1 VSAVTDELTESFAGD
16 GFTFRH
22 PATSAVEVDV
32 DPRVVASAVLTD
44 AERPLLIAVAV
55 EDSPLD
61 TPALQVPGL
70 LGALVERYRDK
81 GGFEELWY
89 GRLPVEGSDA
99 AEAAEVRYGAGDPRQ
114 ALVVAARID
123 GPRVLTVQVHFPPSA
138 VDQLRPLA
146 LAILESLVV
155 RSGQDTR
162 R

>member
-1 VSAVTDELTESFAGD
+1 MSAVTDELTAAFAGD

-22 PATSAVEVDV
+22 PATSAMEVDV

-44 AERPLLIAVAV
+44 AERPLMIAVAV

-70 LGALVERYRDK
+70 LGALMERYRDK

-99 AEAAEVRYGAGDPRQ
+99 AEAAEVRYGEGDPRQ
-114 ALVVAARID
+114 AVLLAARIA
-123 GPRVLTVQVHFPPSA
+123 GPRILTLQVHFPPSA
-138 VDQLRPLA
+138 ADTLRPLA
-146 LAILESLVV
+146 VAILESVEI
-155 RSGQDTR
+155 T
-162 R
+162 

>member
-1 VSAVTDELTESFAGD
+1 VSAVTDELTEAFAGD

-22 PATSAVEVDV
+22 PATSAIEVDV

-44 AERPLLIAVAV
+44 AERPLMIAVAV

-70 LGALVERYRDK
+70 LGALMERYRDK

-99 AEAAEVRYGAGDPRQ
+99 AEAAELRYGEGDPRQ
-114 ALVVAARID
+114 AVLLAARIA
-123 GPRVLTVQVHFPPSA
+123 GPRILTLQVHFPPSA
-138 VDQLRPLA
+138 TDTLRPLA
-146 LAILESLVV
+146 VAILESV
-155 RSGQDTR
+155 TIT
-162 R
+162 